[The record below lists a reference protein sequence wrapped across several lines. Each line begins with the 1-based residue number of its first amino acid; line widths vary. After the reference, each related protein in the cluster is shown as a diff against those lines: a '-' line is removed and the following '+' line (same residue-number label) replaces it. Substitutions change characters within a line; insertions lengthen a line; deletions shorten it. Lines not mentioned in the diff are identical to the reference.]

1 MRITVNAGGELGQ
14 LSNLVAATLKL
25 FSELIVKLNQIENLK
40 YTGSLCIISLDL
52 DSGDDAEEVSQFFE

>member
-1 MRITVNAGGELGQ
+1 MGQ